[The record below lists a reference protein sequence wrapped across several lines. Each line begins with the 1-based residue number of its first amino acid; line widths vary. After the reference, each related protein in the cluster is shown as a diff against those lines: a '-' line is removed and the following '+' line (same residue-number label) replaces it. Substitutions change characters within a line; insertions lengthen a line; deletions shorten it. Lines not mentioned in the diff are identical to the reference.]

1 MSRYDYGEYAH
12 GTKEANKQKK
22 MKRKKLKWQ
31 HTITSLFQEVTLLM
45 HC

>member
-22 MKRKKLKWQ
+22 NEKD
-31 HTITSLFQEVTLLM
+31 SLNGNTQ
-45 HC
+45 